1 MIKPLLRI
9 LLAIVIL
16 SLNPGSTGYGAKLEE
31 EKVTKSVDTH
41 AFILYYE
48 CRGGPSD
55 KNLTAY
61 WDHKGYSIGCGTPSF
76 EGEKITKKEALRRFY
91 EYTYIRVGIVKKDF
105 PKANANQQTA
115 LISLASNN
123 GTCYSYFK
131 KNGVQKSTWLKCDKI
146 RKDGILTPLRGLTLR
161 RQAEVNLYFQK

>member
-1 MIKPLLRI
+1 MLKPLLLI
-9 LLAIVIL
+9 LVAIVVL
-16 SLNPGSTGYGAKLEE
+16 SYNPGVIGYGAKLDE
-31 EKVTKSVDTH
+31 EKVVKNVDTH

-48 CRGGPSD
+48 CRGGPNS

-76 EGEKITKKEALRRFY
+76 HGETITEKEALRRFY
-91 EYTYIRVGIVKKDF
+91 EYTDKRIALVKRDF
-105 PKANANQQTA
+105 PKANKNQQTA

-123 GTCYSYFK
+123 GTCYKYFQK
-131 KNGVQKSTWLKCDKI
+131 YGVQKSTWLKCDKI
-146 RKDGILTPLRGLTLR
+146 RKDGKLVALRGLTIR

>member
-1 MIKPLLRI
+1 MLKPLLRI
-9 LLAIVIL
+9 LVAIVIL
-16 SLNPGSTGYGAKLEE
+16 SFNPGSTGYGAKLEE
-31 EKVTKSVDTH
+31 EKVIKSVDTH

-48 CRGGPSD
+48 CRGGPNN

-61 WDHKGYSIGCGTPSF
+61 WDHKGYSIWCWTNSF
-76 EGEKITKKEALRRFY
+76 KGEKITEKEALRRFY
-91 EYTYIRVGIVKKDF
+91 EYTDKRVALVKRDF
-105 PKANANQQTA
+105 PKANKNQQTA

-146 RKDGILTPLRGLTLR
+146 RKDGKLVALRGLTLR